1 MLACRALLAV
11 ESVGRQIV
19 FPNDGAGLVLSMNG
33 AAPIWMEHLRFAA
46 VSDIGMRRLNNQ
58 DASLPLPAADE
69 QGWQSRG
76 HLFLVA
82 DGMGAHAAGELAS
95 RMAVQAVAHHYHK
108 HAQLA
113 PPEGLL
119 RAMEEANAEIHQ
131 RGQANSEFHN
141 MGTTCSALLL
151 LPQGALIGH
160 VGDSRVYRMRQG
172 MLQQLTFD
180 HSLLWEMRAAGQITN
195 PDLALNIPK
204 NVITRSL
211 GPQSTVQVDLE
222 GPFDV
227 QFGDRFLM
235 CTDGLM
241 ARLEDPEIGLLLS
254 GLPPQEA
261 AHLLVDLANIR
272 GGPDNITVIVL
283 EMTGDRARADP
294 SRCLSGPGSV
304 RSGARPRVCGF
315 CWRVGALLA
324 LGLAAGGYAWWAIA
338 PVAVGLMVL
347 GWIAWRRHSPETD
360 VPLAGGRRLG
370 RGPYV
375 RVDISAGD
383 APLLSMCR
391 SVRESLAQ
399 YQDPGLAERP
409 RMTACLEEAEAK
421 ARSGESLES
430 LRMLA
435 VAVQVFAEALRRP
448 PVQTE
453 GD

>member
-1 MLACRALLAV
+1 
-11 ESVGRQIV
+11 
-19 FPNDGAGLVLSMNG
+19 MNG
-33 AAPIWMEHLRFAA
+33 AVPIWMEHLRFAA

-69 QGWQSRG
+69 QSWQSRG

-95 RMAVQAVAHHYHK
+95 RMAVQAVAHHYQK
-108 HAQLA
+108 LVQL
-113 PPEGLL
+113 PPSESLL

-160 VGDSRVYRMRQG
+160 VGDSRVYRMHQG

-180 HSLLWEMRAAGQITN
+180 HSLLWEMRAAGQITDPN
-195 PDLALNIPK
+195 LALNIPK

-211 GPQSTVQVDLE
+211 GPQSTVQVDRE

-227 QFGDRFLM
+227 QVGDRFLM

-241 ARLEDPEIGLLLS
+241 ARLEDSEIGLLLS
-254 GLPPQEA
+254 ALPPQEA
-261 AHLLVDLANIR
+261 AHLFVDLANIR
-272 GGPDNITVIVL
+272 GGPDNITVIVV
-283 EMTGDRARADP
+283 EMTGDRNAGGTEPLVVRPEIGPVQRPPISLWILLA
-294 SRCLSGPGSV
+294 LS
-304 RSGARPRVCGF
+304 
-315 CWRVGALLA
+315 ALLA
-324 LGLAAGGYAWWAIA
+324 VGFAAGGYPWWSLA
-338 PVAVGLMVL
+338 PAAVGLLSL
-347 GWIAWRRHSPETD
+347 GWIAWQRCSPET
-360 VPLAGGRRLG
+360 VIPLAGGRRLG

-375 RVDISAGD
+375 RVDIPADD
-383 APLLSMCR
+383 APLRAICR

-399 YQDPGLAERP
+399 YQDPELAGRS
-409 RMTACLEEAEAK
+409 RMTACLDEADAK
-421 ARSGESLES
+421 ARSGESQAAP
-430 LRMLA
+430 RMLA

-448 PVQTE
+448 PVRTE